1 VDQAPVRPGNV
12 AVSAL
17 TGEGLPDLLR
27 AIEARLSGSMETV
40 EYRRHASD
48 GEQLAWLY
56 DHGEVIGEQEMDNMI
71 HVTVR
76 LRPADRARFEW
87 QTKRQEG
94 FAASQAHHQPLEAIP
109 CQTVCR
115 DARVRWRSNRQCQ
128 TNTSPLKH

>member
-1 VDQAPVRPGNV
+1 MRAVQDEMVKDGTLDPPWSGRTVEVLNKADLLGGVDQAPVRPGSV
-12 AVSAL
+12 AVSVL

-27 AIEARLSGSMETV
+27 AIEAPLSGSMETV
-40 EYRRHASD
+40 EYGLPASD
-48 GEQLAWLY
+48 GEQLAWLD

-94 FAASQAHHQPLEAIP
+94 FAP
-109 CQTVCR
+109 
-115 DARVRWRSNRQCQ
+115 
-128 TNTSPLKH
+128 